1 MRDSTESGEVNMR
14 RHIVWLLLAGI
25 WLLAAVF
32 NAIDGRNPLAI
43 GYNVLAALMFPVLTI
58 GQIHFDKQGA
68 PGKKRMKL
76 LCAAAFVLLILCL
89 VFVPALA

>member
-1 MRDSTESGEVNMR
+1 MR

-43 GYNVLAALMFPVLTI
+43 GYNILAALMFPALTI
-58 GQIHFDKQGA
+58 GQICFDKQGA
-68 PGKKRMKL
+68 PGKKRMNI
-76 LCAAAFVLLILCL
+76 LCIAVFMVLILYLAL
-89 VFVPALA
+89 VLILT